1 MKGSPI
7 SSPTSSP
14 KSKPTSKKCILITGK
29 NNRYHMRKIMDGRKS
44 SNSTHDSTLSGRID
58 TYDKEFCRQEIQRDI
73 IRCLFNTLNS
83 RENTPIQYAD
93 ITRKVSEHI
102 RSKLSSY
109 KMQDKLKKRIINDET
124 YSSLVTITEMLH
136 KCDLTCH
143 YCKQDVIVIYETTE
157 TREMS
162 QWSLDRLDNNLPH
175 DKNNVVISCLDC
187 NLNKRRRSEKAF
199 VFTKQLNI
207 VKHEDQEIQSVHDKD
222 VCYED
227 VSDSSVFNPEEVHS
241 SIEYSSDT

>member
-44 SNSTHDSTLSGRID
+44 SNNTHDSTLSGRID
-58 TYDKEFCRQEIQRDI
+58 TYDKEFCKQEIQRDI
-73 IRCLFNTLNS
+73 IRCLFNTFNS
-83 RENTPIQYAD
+83 RENTPIQYTD
-93 ITRKVSEHI
+93 IIRKVSEHI

-124 YSSLVTITEMLH
+124 YSSLVSITEMLH

-143 YCKQDVIVIYETTE
+143 YCKQDIIVIYNTSDS
-157 TREMS
+157 REMC

-222 VCYED
+222 MCYED
-227 VSDSSVFNPEEVHS
+227 VSDSSIFNPEEIHS
-241 SIEYSSDT
+241 SIEYSPDT